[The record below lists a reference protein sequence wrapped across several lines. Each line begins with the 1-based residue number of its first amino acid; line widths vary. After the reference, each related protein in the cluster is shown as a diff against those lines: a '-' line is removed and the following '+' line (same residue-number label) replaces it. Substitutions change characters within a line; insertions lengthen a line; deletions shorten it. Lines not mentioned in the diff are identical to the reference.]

1 MKKIILILLVL
12 SLTGCWNYTELN
24 NLAITTGFAVD
35 FIDNEFEVTIL
46 ISNSQKKTSTNSQTV
61 ASSAVYSGKGKTI
74 FEAIKDTS
82 MAVSKQI
89 YLSHIEVLV
98 LSEEVAKNKT
108 KEVIDFF
115 FRYPQTRNEFLMVI
129 AENCNAKDTFEV
141 TTPLETFPSQNIS
154 KNLEITNMLQ
164 GYIYTVT
171 FNEFVRAIIEEGRNP
186 VLPTISIIGNIE
198 EGNKDENI
206 EQNKPQTYIKLG
218 MMAIFNGF
226 DLIKISNKDQSK
238 GINLID
244 DKIHTT
250 LISNQYKDGYVVVEL
265 LDSKSDISVEIKDDM
280 PKIKIKIKA
289 NGAIEEVSGNID
301 IEQIEEI
308 NNIKKASEDEIV
320 RIINEAIAF
329 SKETKTDILGF
340 GNLIYKKDYKFWKK
354 IKKKWQSEML
364 SKIEVETK
372 VTLDL
377 KAKGKIDSVIEVN

>member
-1 MKKIILILLVL
+1 MKKIILILLAFT
-12 SLTGCWNYTELN
+12 LTGCWNYTELN
-24 NLAITTGFAVD
+24 NLAITTGFA
-35 FIDNEFEVTIL
+35 IDLIDDEFEVTIL
-46 ISNSQKKTSTNSQTV
+46 ISNSQKKSSTDSQTS

-98 LSEEVAKNKT
+98 LSEEVAKTKT

-129 AENCNAKDTFEV
+129 AENCKAKDTFEV

-164 GYIYTVT
+164 GYTYTVT
-171 FNEFVRAIIEEGRNP
+171 FNEFVRAIIEEGKNP

-206 EQNKPQTYIKLG
+206 EQNKPQTYLKLG

-226 DLIKISNKDQSK
+226 NLIDISNKDQSK

-244 DKIHTT
+244 DKVKTT
-250 LISNQYKDGYVVVEL
+250 LISNEYKDGHVVIEL
-265 LDSKSDISVEIKDDM
+265 LNSKSDISVEIKDDK
-280 PKIKIKIKA
+280 PKVKIKIKA
-289 NGAIEEVSGNID
+289 NGSIEEVAGNID
-301 IEQIEEI
+301 IEKIEEI
-308 NNIKKASEDEIV
+308 DSIKKASEEEIKRMV
-320 RIINEAIAF
+320 SEAIKLA
-329 SKETKTDILGF
+329 KESKTDIFGF

-354 IKKKWQSEML
+354 IEEKWQSEML
-364 SKIEVETK
+364 SETEVEIE

-377 KAKGKIDSVIEVN
+377 KTKGKIDSVIEVN